1 VLKNPINLFDIT
13 IYHNNCSG
21 GRQILIDLG
30 KRRFVKYL
38 LFADLYF
45 PQGFSN
51 MAVPLIALYFID
63 IEIPIEYITLI
74 IGIGSIPWIIK
85 FIWSG
90 PIDKYVH
97 KGRKFF
103 VFIGGLIGAFSFFIL
118 YFIDP
123 LNLIIL
129 FAIILFFS
137 QIGQTLLD
145 TAADAWAIDVSIDKD
160 RGKINA
166 AMNIGKIVG
175 TILGAIVLTF
185 IAQTFGHR
193 YMFIIAGIMIL
204 ICVIL
209 PSVIAEAKKII
220 RKQKVRELFLKEFKK
235 KYVKLLLLL
244 IPLAGMGYGIF
255 NSGIDIYAKNI
266 LELSDF
272 QIGLLIASASAIAI
286 PGSIFAGIISDKFG
300 RKKAIY
306 LFAIPGAIF
315 VILMIFSDSVTI
327 NIIIVFLISFFS
339 LGANAA
345 GLTFYMDATNPKIGG
360 TQFSF
365 YTGIANLGMG
375 SAGMITGSII
385 VLLGY
390 DYMFLITG
398 LICIPPLILLH
409 FVHIRN

>member
-1 VLKNPINLFDIT
+1 
-13 IYHNNCSG
+13 
-21 GRQILIDLG
+21 
-30 KRRFVKYL
+30 
-38 LFADLYF
+38 
-45 PQGFSN
+45 

-85 FIWSG
+85 FAWSG

-175 TILGAIVLTF
+175 TILGAIVLTY

-204 ICVIL
+204 ISVIL
-209 PSVIAEAKKII
+209 PSVIAETKKII

-315 VILMIFSDSVTI
+315 VILMIFSCYIDDFFRFCY
-327 NIIIVFLISFFS
+327 NKYNYSFFNFFFFFRRQCGRINFLYGCNQS
-339 LGANAA
+339 Q
-345 GLTFYMDATNPKIGG
+345 DWR
-360 TQFSF
+360 
-365 YTGIANLGMG
+365 YTIFILYGYCKFRNGQCR
-375 SAGMITGSII
+375 
-385 VLLGY
+385 Y
-390 DYMFLITG
+390 DYRFHYCFAWI
-398 LICIPPLILLH
+398 
-409 FVHIRN
+409 

>member
-1 VLKNPINLFDIT
+1 
-13 IYHNNCSG
+13 
-21 GRQILIDLG
+21 
-30 KRRFVKYL
+30 
-38 LFADLYF
+38 
-45 PQGFSN
+45 

>member
-1 VLKNPINLFDIT
+1 MNWEEGK
-13 IYHNNCSG
+13 
-21 GRQILIDLG
+21 ILIDLK
-30 KRRFVKYL
+30 KRKFLKYL

-63 IEIPIEYITLI
+63 IGIPIEYITLI

-90 PIDKYVH
+90 PIDKYVN

-103 VFIGGLIGAFSFFIL
+103 VFIGGLIGAFSFFLL

-145 TAADAWAIDVSIDKD
+145 SAADAWGIDISIDKD

-175 TILGAIVLTF
+175 IILGAITLTYV
-185 IAQTFGHR
+185 AQTFGHKF
-193 YMFIIAGIMIL
+193 MFIVAGIMIL
-204 ICVIL
+204 ICTIL
-209 PSVIAEAKKII
+209 PSMIAEAKKII
-220 RKQKVRELFLKEFKK
+220 RKQKVKELFLKEFKK
-235 KYVKLLLLL
+235 KYVKLLLFL
-244 IPLAGMGYGIF
+244 IPLMAIGYGIF
-255 NSGIDIYAKNI
+255 NYGIEIYAKI
-266 LELSDF
+266 VLELSDF
-272 QIGLLIASASAIAI
+272 QIGLLLASAYVFAI
-286 PGSIFAGIISDKFG
+286 PGSMLAGIISDKFG

-306 LFAIPGAIF
+306 LFVIPAAIF
-315 VILMIFSDSVTI
+315 VILMIFSNSITTS
-327 NIIIVFLISFFS
+327 IIIIFITTFFG

-345 GLTFYMDATNPKIGG
+345 GLAFYMDATNPKIGG

-390 DYMFLITG
+390 NYMFLIAG

-409 FVHIRN
+409 FVHIEN